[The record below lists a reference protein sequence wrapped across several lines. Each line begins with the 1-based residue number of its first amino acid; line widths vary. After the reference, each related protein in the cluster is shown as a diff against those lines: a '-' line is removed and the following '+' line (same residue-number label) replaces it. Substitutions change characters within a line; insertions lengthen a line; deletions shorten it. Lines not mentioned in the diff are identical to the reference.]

1 MRVRKQNQA
10 FLSEI
15 VEVCAFVRENPVSY
29 FKSLTCRQLKVLN
42 AIFNYYYRNGRAYIR
57 QDKIARYA
65 GYASRPH
72 TNKVIGKFIE
82 DGIIASN
89 YRHMTSCEYK
99 VSSFFEDPQIRTLL
113 RPFLTALAVFPIQLL
128 DAFSKNR
135 TQNVSSYIYIN
146 QSIQVDQE
154 VINSAC
160 ASARK
165 GKLLRLGLKE
175 GERKVIADY
184 VSSIESIQ
192 LNIQEKITLSRYS
205 QPAVEYA
212 LRQIAKKQD
221 VANPGGYL
229 VACCKSFE
237 AQSSNQKQKYQ
248 SKSTQARP
256 QRAPEPPREVR
267 DTAFWKKDSDNM
279 AHIDIV
285 SMAAHLQKAEGILG
299 KSWTAIYMDKYRAA
313 LAQHDQS
320 TCHLC
325 LDHGPD
331 YRKSIESHKASG
343 DHKPPLE
350 GPTSPAF
357 SVNQTPIEKMAELA
371 TRALER
377 QKSEN
382 MPNLTMERRA
392 VGAPSPMTHSLS
404 ARTPEIQ
411 STINLDEPES
421 SGGYDESEYEE
432 IM

>member
-15 VEVCAFVRENPVSY
+15 VEVSAKVRENPRAY
-29 FKSLTCRQLKVLN
+29 FESLTLKQRKLLN
-42 AIFNYYYRNGRAYIR
+42 GILNYYYRKGKAYMR
-57 QDKIARYA
+57 QDTLAKFA
-65 GYASRPH
+65 GYKSRQH
-72 TNKVIGKFIE
+72 VNMLLGKFIE

-99 VSSFFEDPQIRTLL
+99 VAPFFDDFKIRALL
-113 RPFLTALAVFPIQLL
+113 RPLLSAFVVFPIHLL
-128 DAFSKNR
+128 DAFLGLR
-135 TQNVSSYIYIN
+135 TQNVSNYIYIIDRSN
-146 QSIQVDQE
+146 QFDQK
-154 VINSAC
+154 VINSARARTRGGTVSTDLKKNG
-160 ASARK
+160 ASRM
-165 GKLLRLGLKE
+165 
-175 GERKVIADY
+175 IADY
-184 VSSIESIQ
+184 VNDIDSIELSIAD
-192 LNIQEKITLSRYS
+192 KIALSRYS
-205 QPAVEYA
+205 KQAVEYS
-212 LRQIAKKQD
+212 LMQLKKKD
-221 VANPGGYL
+221 GVSNPVAYM
-229 VACCKSFE
+229 VVCCKSFQE
-237 AQSSNQKQKYQ
+237 KKATGKQT
-248 SKSTQARP
+248 KSTQTRP
-256 QRAPEPPREVR
+256 QRAPEPPRETR
-267 DTAFWKKDSDNM
+267 DAAFWKKDSDNM

-299 KSWTAIYMDKYRAA
+299 KSWTGIYMDKYRAA

-331 YRKSIESHKASG
+331 YRKSLESHKASG

-357 SVNQTPIEKMAELA
+357 SVNQTPREKMAELA

-411 STINLDEPES
+411 STINLDEPEP

-432 IM
+432 IF